1 VVMHSSR
8 AWRVL
13 NYALLCV
20 FLAVMLFPF
29 FVMISTALAPN
40 ADLFQFPPP
49 WTPSHP
55 RLSNFSDVFSLVPLE
70 QYFLNTI
77 YIAGGAMLL
86 NGAVAIP
93 AGYALARFRFA
104 GRRTF
109 LHIVV
114 AMQMFA
120 PVVLLI
126 AAFQLMNRLG
136 LLNTYWGLIL
146 MDATTTLPFA
156 IWMLT
161 GYFTTIPREIEEA
174 AILDRAGRWRR
185 LADHFVPLATPGIV
199 TVFVFTFIISWNEF
213 LFALTFVSDDT
224 KRPLTVGLYSFVGRF
239 ATQWNYL
246 MAGAAMAT
254 IPVLV
259 LFLFIQRRLVSG
271 LTAGAVR

>member
-1 VVMHSSR
+1 VMQMSR
-8 AWRVL
+8 VSRFVM
-13 NYALLCV
+13 YALLV
-20 FLAVMLFPF
+20 FCLAVMLFPF
-29 FVMISTALAPN
+29 FVMVVTALQPN

-55 RLSNFSDVFSLVPLE
+55 RVANFADVFSQVPLK
-70 QYFLNTI
+70 QYFLNTT

-86 NGAVAIP
+86 NGVVAIP
-93 AGYALARFRFA
+93 AGYALARFRFP
-104 GRRTF
+104 GRRSF
-109 LHIVV
+109 LHLVV

-126 AAFQLMNRLG
+126 ASFRLMNQLG

-146 MDATTTLPFA
+146 MDATVTLPFA

-174 AILDRAGRWRR
+174 AILDKAGRWRR
-185 LADHFVPLATPGIV
+185 LIDHFVPLAIPGIV

-213 LFALTFVSDDT
+213 LFALTFISDDT
-224 KRPLTVGLYSFVGRF
+224 KRPLTVGLYGFVGRF

-246 MAGAAMAT
+246 MAGSVLAT
-254 IPVLV
+254 LPVLA
-259 LFLFIQRRLVSG
+259 LFLVIQRRLVSG
-271 LTAGAVR
+271 LTAGAVK